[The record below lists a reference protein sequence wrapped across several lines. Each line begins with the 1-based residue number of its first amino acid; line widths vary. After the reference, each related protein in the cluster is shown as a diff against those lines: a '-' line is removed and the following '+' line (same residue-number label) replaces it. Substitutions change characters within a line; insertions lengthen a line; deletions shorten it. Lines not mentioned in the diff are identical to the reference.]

1 MSAST
6 VLTPTWGE
14 RLHAWRPVL
23 WALALLAAVTVV
35 TSLFAPPSTSKVDYA
50 INNPHANGTMALAE
64 LLRHEGIDVDSPTTM
79 AELVEGA
86 GPGTTIALVN
96 ASLLSK
102 ADRQRLASLGADIT
116 VVGTR
121 YQDLDGLFVPTQASP
136 VPAGAS
142 IPAGTGLDAQCTDPD
157 AVAAGSLDGTDSSIA
172 LPEGANGLGCFPVS
186 ESARLYAYAAVERDN
201 GTTVRLIADPDMLT
215 NDRLTT
221 AGNAALAIR
230 ALGHHEH
237 VLWADG
243 AALTGSTSVWDNVSR
258 PPWLLP
264 FLFQATVVVTILAV
278 VQGRRTGRLVE
289 ENLPVIVRA
298 TETTRGR
305 GRLYRRAH
313 DLERCATALRA
324 GTALRL
330 GRRLGVPASSDS
342 AVLVDAVS
350 TASGL
355 PDHAVQELLCGP
367 APANAQAL
375 TVLAVQL
382 DRLESE
388 VISR

>member
-289 ENLPVIVRA
+289 ENLPVIVHA

-324 GTALRL
+324 GTGLRL

-355 PDHAVQELLCGP
+355 PAHAVQELLCGP

>member
-1 MSAST
+1 VSAST

-23 WALALLAAVTVV
+23 SALALLAAVTVV

-243 AALTGSTSVWDNVSR
+243 AALTGSTSVWDTVSL

-264 FLFQATVVVTILAV
+264 FLLQATVVVTVLAV
-278 VQGRRTGRLVE
+278 AQGRRTGRLVE
-289 ENLPVIVRA
+289 EDLPVIVRA

-313 DLERCATALRA
+313 DLERSATALRA

-355 PDHAVQELLCGP
+355 PDHAVQRLLCGP
-367 APANAQAL
+367 TPANAQDL

-382 DRLESE
+382 DQLESE